1 MDMFLLFDPSVIAD
15 KNLSYAVYSI
25 AVLILLIAV
34 YLWFF
39 IKAGK

>member
-1 MDMFLLFDPSVIAD
+1 MLLLFDPSGIAD
-15 KNLSYAVYSI
+15 KNLSYVIYSI
-25 AVLILLIAV
+25 AILILLIAV